1 MAFTATTMVLNA
13 AEGNHT
19 PMVTMYDVPADAL
32 IEALA
37 ADLDDRLDEPDW
49 APFVKTGA
57 NRELPPEQE
66 DFWAVRAASLLRK
79 VADNGPIGV
88 ERLATEYGGSKRGS
102 TRYRVAP
109 ARRADGSRNLIR
121 TILQQ
126 LEEEDLVM
134 TAEGE
139 GRRITADGQRLLD
152 ETAADVLDDLDRPEL
167 ERYA

>member
-1 MAFTATTMVLNA
+1 MA
-13 AEGNHT
+13 
-19 PMVTMYDVPADAL
+19 TMYDVPADDL

-37 ADLDDRLDEPDW
+37 EDLEERLDEPDW
-49 APFVKTGA
+49 AQFAKTGA
-57 NRELPPEQE
+57 DRELPPEQE

-79 VADNGPIGV
+79 VADRGPIGV
-88 ERLATEYGGSKRGS
+88 ERLATEYGGAKDGS

-109 ARRADGSRNLIR
+109 AHRTDGSRNLIR

-126 LEEEDLVM
+126 LEEEDLVE

-139 GRRITADGQRLLD
+139 GRRITADGQSLLD
-152 ETAADVLDDLDRPEL
+152 DTAGDVLEELDRPEL